1 MTIINTGEN
10 LLAVVQAM
18 YFMLILS
25 SLCCLVRVFKTKRF
39 LIHSI
44 ALSLEIIF
52 NFVFLSFVINVNYR
66 SKGKLTVSGVGGMV
80 ADAPLWIVLVMW
92 LLMTAYVVLIF
103 CIDEK
108 YRRKTV
114 TVSAIREG
122 INHLPSGLCFSRED
136 GRILLSNHKI
146 RSLCHSI
153 TGEALQDAN
162 SFWRII
168 TNGEMISGVSRIAR
182 DGDVT
187 LMLNDGSVW
196 TFSRKHIT
204 VDKKEITELSAADT
218 SELYMLTRRLAA
230 ENEELEEMNRQ
241 LGRYCDN
248 VDALVRSREQLD
260 TKVRI
265 HDSFGQALLS
275 AKYLLSK
282 ENIGEKAEP
291 IMKQWMQNISVFRRE
306 AEPRKDYDTW
316 SQLTDAAE
324 AAGIK
329 IELSGELP
337 SGSERELII
346 SAAVEAM
353 TNAVRHAQAT
363 VMNINIRKTDRGYI
377 TVFTNDGKAPD
388 GEITL
393 GGGLESLKKRIEYA
407 GGAMTVEHSPKF
419 EMTVTVPFKRS
430 DIIL

>member
-1 MTIINTGEN
+1 MISVSEN
-10 LLAVVQAM
+10 IRALIQTMCFVT
-18 YFMLILS
+18 ILS
-25 SLCCLVRVFKTKRF
+25 SFCCLVRIAKTKNFALHRF
-39 LIHSI
+39 LIF
-44 ALSLEIIF
+44 LEIIASIL
-52 NFVFLSFVINVNYR
+52 FLSAMINVNYR
-66 SKGKLTVSGVGGMV
+66 IFDDIDIVGIYQTIANM
-80 ADAPLWIVLVMW
+80 PLWIIISVW
-92 LLMTAYVVLIF
+92 TAVTIYVIFIF
-103 CIDEK
+103 CKDIQ

-114 TVSAIREG
+114 TGSAIREG
-122 INHLPSGLCFSRED
+122 INHLPSGLCFSRGD

-146 RSLCHSI
+146 RSLCHNI

-162 SFWRII
+162 SFWNVI
-168 TNGEMISGVSRIAR
+168 TDGEMLKGVNRIAS

-204 VDKKEITELSAADT
+204 IDNKEITQLSAADT

-248 VDALVRSREQLD
+248 VDALVRSREQLE

-282 ENIGEKAEP
+282 ENIGEDVEP

-306 AEPRKDYDTW
+306 AEPGNASDTW
-316 SQLTDAAE
+316 SQLMDAAK

-329 IELSGELP
+329 IELAGELP
-337 SGSERELII
+337 SGEAKELIT
-346 SAAVEAM
+346 SAAAEAM

-363 VMNINIRKTDRGYI
+363 VMNISIRKTDYGYV
-377 TVFTNDGKAPD
+377 TDFTNDGKAPE
-388 GEITL
+388 GEIIL
-393 GGGLESLKKRIEYA
+393 GGGLESLKKRIEYY

-419 EMTVTVPFKRS
+419 CLTVTVPFKRS
-430 DIIL
+430 DIVL